1 MNQEQIREFYEKNF
15 YYIMLAGVGIGLLFG
30 LVPLVLGIRRKKRNL
45 GIIAFVS
52 CGMIGGFAPLLSI
65 IAAAAFACWIFFT
78 SNKQPSEAAATNEE
92 PINGI
97 VSPRDD
103 Q

>member
-15 YYIMLAGVGIGLLFG
+15 YYILLAGVGIGLLFG
-30 LVPLVLGIRRKKRNL
+30 LVPLVLGIKRKKRNL

-52 CGMIGGFAPLLSI
+52 CGVIGGFAPILSI
-65 IAAAAFACWIFFT
+65 VVAAAFACWIFF
-78 SNKQPSEAAATNEE
+78 SSRHPSEVAVTNEE
-92 PINGI
+92 PIN
-97 VSPRDD
+97 VNPRDD

>member
-15 YYIMLAGVGIGLLFG
+15 YYIMLAGVVIGLLFG
-30 LVPLVLGIRRKKRNL
+30 LVPLVLGIKKKKRNL

-52 CGMIGGFAPLLSI
+52 CGVIGGFAPILSI
-65 IAAAAFACWIFFT
+65 IVAAAFACWIFF
-78 SNKQPSEAAATNEE
+78 SSKQPLEMAAANEE
-92 PINGI
+92 PISVNAN
-97 VSPRDD
+97 PRDD

>member
-30 LVPLVLGIRRKKRNL
+30 LVPLVLGIKRKKRNL
-45 GIIAFVS
+45 GIVAFVA
-52 CGMIGGFAPLLSI
+52 CGVIGGIAPILSI
-65 IAAAAFACWIFFT
+65 VAAAAFACWIFFT
-78 SNKQPSEAAATNEE
+78 SNRQPLEVVVTNEE
-92 PINGI
+92 PINVNVI
-97 VSPRDD
+97 PRDD